1 MRRAVAAGVG
11 TLALLAAA
19 PARSQ
24 VQAVEPTFQLD
35 AKHDVRGP
43 LDAVRVA
50 MSTRPDGSE
59 RGEVTMRA
67 AWDTADVGNA
77 GSICLK
83 LYVKADP
90 DGDPPDY
97 LVCATPDAAG
107 TGLTGRVLR
116 NRANGLPVATA
127 PATLSRPT
135 ARTLYLSFE
144 PGAIRSPAKLR
155 FAAET
160 VWRGSRKCPRATG
173 CTDLAPNAPG
183 ARDFRL
189 HQAARSG

>member
-1 MRRAVAAGVG
+1 MRRAAVAVAG

-50 MSTRPDGSE
+50 MSTRPDGTL
-59 RGEVTMRA
+59 RAEVTMRA
-67 AWDTADVGNA
+67 RWASSQVGER
-77 GSICLK
+77 GSICIK

-90 DGDPPDY
+90 DGEPPDS

-107 TGLTGRVLR
+107 AGLTGRVLR
-116 NRANGLPVATA
+116 NRANGLPVTVA
-127 PATLSRPT
+127 PAVLSRPT
-135 ARTLYLSFE
+135 ARTLYLGFE
-144 PGAIRSPAKLR
+144 PSAIRSPATLR

-160 VWRGSRKCPRATG
+160 VWRGSRKCPRAAG
-173 CTDLAPNAPG
+173 CTDLAPNAPD

-189 HQAARSG
+189 RQPARSG